1 MKTSASVAI
10 LAMAF
15 TAILG
20 LSACDDQSNST
31 ATRNQSSAD
40 TAAKLANSAKLND
53 YVLAYND
60 LIGDSGLLAQYQAYQ
75 NANIS
80 KSTTSDNI
88 TEVSKGSLEQSA
100 DKLKTVRGAK
110 SDAPTEL
117 DTAADKLISALG
129 QVVPRL
135 SGLDVYYASKAYMED
150 GLARGK
156 REDPLMLADFQAAA
170 AALEEFHQQLQ
181 KELDRREQ
189 AELAKIKERGD
200 MPVYQTRLALSQARQ
215 LVDLFNSSEDPS
227 KPALQSQIDAKIV
240 ELEKTLEDQRTA
252 LAKAKQDG
260 GSSPNTPLLDGI
272 NTFLTG
278 MVGDFRQIKQNPTPD
293 KYQLIITRFN
303 GAIEMFN
310 SVR

>member
-31 ATRNQSSAD
+31 AAGNQSSAD

-60 LIGDSGLLAQYQAYQ
+60 LIGDSGLLAQYQAYE

-100 DKLKTVRGAK
+100 DKLKAVRGAK
-110 SDAPTEL
+110 GDAPTEL

-135 SGLDVYYASKAYMED
+135 SGLDVYYTSKAYMED

-170 AALEEFHQQLQ
+170 AALEEFHQRMQE
-181 KELDRREQ
+181 ELDRREQ

-215 LVDLFNSSEDPS
+215 LVDLLNSSEDPGE
-227 KPALQSQIDAKIV
+227 PALQRQIDTKIV
-240 ELEKTLEDQRTA
+240 ELEKTLEDQRA
-252 LAKAKQDG
+252 GKDIG
-260 GSSPNTPLLDGI
+260 GSARCHGK
-272 NTFLTG
+272 G
-278 MVGDFRQIKQNPTPD
+278 QAGGRQRHQ
-293 KYQLIITRFN
+293 YS
-303 GAIEMFN
+303 A
-310 SVR
+310 S

>member
-31 ATRNQSSAD
+31 AASNQSSAD

-80 KSTTSDNI
+80 KSATSDNI
-88 TEVSKGSLEQSA
+88 TEVSKGSLERSA
-100 DKLKTVRGAK
+100 DKLKAVRGAK

-170 AALEEFHQQLQ
+170 GALEEFHQQLQ

-200 MPVYQTRLALSQARQ
+200 MPVYQTRLAISQARQ
-215 LVDLFNSSEDPS
+215 LVDLFNSSEDPN
-227 KPALQSQIDAKIV
+227 KPALQSQIDAKITD
-240 ELEKTLEDQRTA
+240 LEKTLEDQRA
-252 LAKAKQDG
+252 AMAKAKQEG
-260 GSSPNTPLLDGI
+260 GSGINTPLLDGI
-272 NTFLTG
+272 NTNLTG
-278 MVGDFRQIKQNPTPD
+278 MVGDFRQIKQDPTPD
-293 KYQLIITRFN
+293 KYQLVITRFN
-303 GAIEMFN
+303 SAIEMFN